1 MLEEHSAAHSDPSH
15 SNWVLQRINYYR
27 RIFSA
32 YMGSGKSQLT
42 FWHDVPEVNPNARP
56 GELGEYYMPFTAKAN
71 YQGPCDSC
79 GIPMLDYRGSIG
91 LQYNPIAIAQYGL
104 GNHTLYRRT
113 GDPEKRRRF
122 LLMADW
128 MAGSLERNHA
138 KLWLWMHK
146 FDWDYRETLKKP
158 WYSALAQGQGI
169 SLLVRAYQETGG
181 SHYLDAA
188 HRAFAPFKVEIS
200 DGGVTYVDQHGHTW
214 FEEYI
219 VWPPT
224 HILNGFIWASWGV
237 YDYALA
243 TNDGVARDL
252 FDRAV
257 STLSSSIPSF
267 DTGFWSLY
275 EHSGTRLPMLASKFY
290 HALHIVQLR
299 VMFGLTGNPQFARF
313 ADQWESYR
321 GSSWNRTCALA
332 GKVLFKLFY
341 Y

>member
-1 MLEEHSAAHSDPSH
+1 MIAAFHCIPTVSFRPRMLK
-15 SNWVLQRINYYR
+15 RINYYR

-32 YMGSGKSQLT
+32 YLGGGKSQLT
-42 FWHDVPEVNPNARP
+42 FWHDAPEVNSELRPN
-56 GELGEYYMPFTAKAN
+56 ELGEYYMLFTAKAN
-71 YQGPCDSC
+71 YQGPFDSF
-79 GIPMLDYRGSIG
+79 GIPMLNYRGAIG

-104 GNHTLYRRT
+104 GNHSLYRRT

-122 LLMADW
+122 LQMADW
-128 MAGSLERNHA
+128 MAYNLERNHA
-138 KLWLWMHK
+138 ELWCWMHK
-146 FDWDYRETLKKP
+146 FDWEYRQTLKKP

-169 SLLVRAYQETGG
+169 SLLVRAYQETGA
-181 SHYLDAA
+181 SQYLEAA
-188 HRAFAPFKVEIS
+188 HRAFASFKVGIS
-200 DGGVTYVDQHGHTW
+200 DGGVTYVDQRGHTW

-243 TNDGVARDL
+243 TNDGTARDL

-257 STLSSSIPSF
+257 QTLSSALPSF

-275 EHSGTRLPMLASKFY
+275 EHSGTVLPMLASKFY

-299 VMFGLTGNPQFARF
+299 VMFRLTGNPQFARF
-313 ADQWESYR
+313 AEQWESYR
-321 GSSWNRTCALA
+321 CSSWNRTRALA
-332 GKVLFKLFY
+332 WKVPFKLFY